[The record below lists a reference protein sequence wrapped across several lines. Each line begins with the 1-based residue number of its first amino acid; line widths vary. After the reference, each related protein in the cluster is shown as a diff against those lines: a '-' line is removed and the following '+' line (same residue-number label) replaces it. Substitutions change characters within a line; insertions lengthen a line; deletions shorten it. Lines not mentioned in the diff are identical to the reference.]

1 MWIKDLVPFAPP
13 LEIYYYKF
21 CEIFSCTF
29 KTFFYKK
36 ILGDFQNRKN
46 IFTYIQLLEN

>member
-21 CEIFSCTF
+21 CEIFSCMVRTF
-29 KTFFYKK
+29 LFKK
-36 ILGDFQNRKN
+36 ILGDFQRRKN
-46 IFTYIQLLEN
+46 IFTYNF